1 MIGLDWVGLGR
12 KPWILE
18 FAPCKLEPQTSEF
31 SGQAEILRVSLGLE
45 IRGKGCVD
53 ACGGW
58 VICDKIGDQFF
69 FRSRCHF
76 MSERP
81 ATLGQLKESGYRP
94 ISVKSEMRRNL
105 LAKLKSKNE
114 LFPGILGY
122 DETVIPQIQNA
133 VLSKHDMLFLGL
145 RGQGKTRMLR
155 LLTHLLD
162 DAIPVVAGSE
172 INDDPLSPLS
182 RYARDRVEADG
193 DACPIEWVGR
203 DARYYEKLATPDVT
217 IADLIGEVDLIKHA
231 EGRHLSSEDV
241 MHFGLIPRS
250 HRGIF
255 CMNELPDLS
264 PKIQVG
270 LFNVLEERDIQIRG
284 FTVRLPLDLCLV
296 FSANPEDYTNRGRI
310 VTPLKD
316 RIGSVVQTHYPL
328 TRELGVRITDGN
340 AWTNRADEFSE
351 RSTEVYI
358 PDFVKE
364 IVEETS
370 RLARTSPHVNQ
381 ASGVSVRMSI
391 ANLENAVSNAERRGV
406 LLGETPAVVRMSDL
420 SHIAASSRGKMEL
433 AMSEEPGDEDRLIHR
448 LIAEA
453 TKTIF
458 DDWFKP
464 KRFRSLVEHFESGE
478 PIRIGDEVTSNE
490 LLQQLNQVAGFSDEL
505 ATITRD
511 IQPNA
516 PAEVEQGLLAAVA
529 EFILEALHCHN
540 RLNKIR
546 TSDGLVFGL

>member
-1 MIGLDWVGLGR
+1 MPD
-12 KPWILE
+12 
-18 FAPCKLEPQTSEF
+18 
-31 SGQAEILRVSLGLE
+31 
-45 IRGKGCVD
+45 
-53 ACGGW
+53 
-58 VICDKIGDQFF
+58 
-69 FRSRCHF
+69 
-76 MSERP
+76 RP
-81 ATLGQLKESGYRP
+81 ATIGQLKESGYRP
-94 ISVKSEMRRNL
+94 TSVKTEMRRNL
-105 LAKLKSKNE
+105 IAKLKSKEE

-122 DETVIPQIQNA
+122 DETVIPQVQNA

-155 LLTHLLD
+155 LLTLLLD
-162 DAIPVVAGSE
+162 DVIPVVAGSE
-172 INDDPLSPLS
+172 INDDPLAPLS
-182 RYARDRVEADG
+182 KFAKDRVQVEGDG
-193 DACPIEWVGR
+193 CPIEWVGR
-203 DARYYEKLATPDVT
+203 DERYHEKLATPDVT

-231 EGRHLSSEDV
+231 EGRHLSNEDI

-328 TRELGVRITDGN
+328 TRELGIRITDSN
-340 AWTNRADEFSE
+340 AWAIRDSE
-351 RSTEVYI
+351 TDAVESPVYV

-364 IVEETS
+364 IIEETS
-370 RLARTSPHVNQ
+370 RLARSSPHVNQ

-391 ANLENAVSNAERRGV
+391 ANLENVVSNAERRGIIF
-406 LLGETPAVVRMSDL
+406 GESPVVARISDL
-420 SHIAASSRGKMEL
+420 VHIAASSRGKMEL

-448 LIAEA
+448 LVQEA

-464 KRFRSLVEHFESGE
+464 KRFRNLVEYFESGE
-478 PIRIGDEVTSNE
+478 PIRIGDEVTSAQ
-490 LLQQLNQVAGFSDEL
+490 LLDQVHQVSGFQDEL
-505 ATITRD
+505 ASIARD
-511 IQPNA
+511 MQPNA
-516 PAEVEQGLLAAVA
+516 PPEFTSGLHAAVA
-529 EFILEALHCHN
+529 EFVLESMYCHN

-546 TSDGLVFGL
+546 SSEGTVFGL